1 MKPKF
6 IVGPPGTG
14 KTRIS
19 LIDKYKECFPKY
31 NPEKIVLLSHTNVA
45 VGQILDAVMD
55 LKEVKGYTRKDFE
68 DRICTIH
75 HYCNHKLMGNKGLFS
90 NEDLR
95 GLCITEDGRGFR
107 QSKERDVEKHP
118 VLKFIKEARGNG
130 RDLDKHWNHAD
141 TDKKDC
147 IDARYSIKKIKELK
161 EVYENY
167 KKDKKNRLQDYA
179 DMIDEFNFIYSNED
193 NPNSKESDIEVLIVD
208 EAQDSNVPQL
218 RALKTI
224 AKHVKDGHF
233 YLVGDPDQT
242 IYEYAGS
249 DADSFHKAAAHP
261 YKNGGRELDEG
272 LRCGKA
278 INEFCKKIISPIWK
292 HYGYERTWLPAKYNK
307 KYHKIP
313 EGCKEGDIIEGHKYE
328 LTDLRPSKNLDILI
342 DKMRNTNQTFL
353 FSFRGTPS
361 EVRITGFLKYYGF
374 EFAHIDNSAHVSRKE
389 LRCHFEWPKF
399 ISGELKSLQ
408 QVKDFHFYLG
418 RQALIHGAGKED
430 FKDWIKKDYTYD
442 ELVKDKIF
450 KPFLSKEFDLLRKE
464 RDGERMIY
472 IKKVLRRKVDWDGKI
487 RIKYGNIHKGKGTTF
502 DNVIG
507 DLSLYRKKAESLF
520 VQIRLLY
527 TMFSRGI
534 YDVWVLK
541 SETGKELG
549 NYGHVPRP
557 RPWSMDEDQFHRRWR
572 PDWNEIENPDD
583 NDRRK
588 IL

>member
-1 MKPKF
+1 MEARF

-14 KTRIS
+14 KTHKRIIK
-19 LIDKYKECFPKY
+19 LYKECFPKY

-45 VGQILDAVMD
+45 VGQILDAIMK
-55 LKEVKGYTRKDFE
+55 LKEVKEKGYRRKFFK

-75 HYCNHKLMGNKGLFS
+75 HYCKNKLMGNKTLFS
-90 NEDLR
+90 NEDLK

-141 TDKKDC
+141 TDKKDLLKVKYN
-147 IDARYSIKKIKELK
+147 IENIKKLNKAYKDYKNDKE
-161 EVYENY
+161 
-167 KKDKKNRLQDYA
+167 NRLQDFA
-179 DMIDEFNFIYSNED
+179 DMIDEFNSLT
-193 NPNSKESDIEVLIVD
+193 KESDIEVLIVD
-208 EAQDSNVPQL
+208 EAQDTNVPQL
-218 RALKTI
+218 QARKTI
-224 AKHVKDGHF
+224 ATHVKDGHF

-242 IYEYAGS
+242 IHEYAGS
-249 DADSFHKAAAHP
+249 DAEWFHEAAAHP
-261 YKNGGRELDEG
+261 YEELKEG
-272 LRCGKA
+272 LRCGRA
-278 INEFCKKIISPIWK
+278 INEFCKKIIAPIWK
-292 HYGYERTWLPAKYNK
+292 HYEYEGGGRTWLPAVYNK
-307 KYHKIP
+307 KYHQIP
-313 EGCKEGDIIEGHKYE
+313 EGCKEGDTIEGNIYH
-328 LTDLRPSKNLDILI
+328 LTDFKPSKNLDILI
-342 DKMRNTNQTFL
+342 DKMRNTKQSFI

-361 EVRITGFLKYYGF
+361 HKLVTKFLEHYGF
-374 EFAHIDNSAHVSRKE
+374 EYTHVDNSAHVSKKE

-399 ISGELKSLQ
+399 IEGEPKSLQ
-408 QVKDFHFYLG
+408 QVKDFHYYLG

-450 KPFLSKEFDLLRKE
+450 KPSLSKEFDLLRKE

-487 RIKYGNIHKGKGTTF
+487 RIKYGNIHKAKGTTF

-549 NYGHVPRP
+549 NYG
-557 RPWSMDEDQFHRRWR
+557 RR
-572 PDWNEIENPDD
+572 E
-583 NDRRK
+583 
-588 IL
+588 

>member
-1 MKPKF
+1 MEARF

-14 KTRIS
+14 KTHKRIIK
-19 LIDKYKECFPKY
+19 LYKECFPKY

-45 VGQILDAVMD
+45 VGQILDAIMK
-55 LKEVKGYTRKDFE
+55 LKEVKEKGYRRKFFK

-75 HYCNHKLMGNKGLFS
+75 HYCKNKLMGNKTLFS
-90 NEDLR
+90 NEDLK

-141 TDKKDC
+141 TDKKDLLKVKYN
-147 IDARYSIKKIKELK
+147 IENIKKLNKAYKDYKNDKE
-161 EVYENY
+161 
-167 KKDKKNRLQDYA
+167 NRLQDFA
-179 DMIDEFNFIYSNED
+179 DMIDEFNSLT
-193 NPNSKESDIEVLIVD
+193 KESDIEVLIVD

-218 RALKTI
+218 QALKTI

-242 IYEYAGS
+242 IHEYAGS
-249 DADSFHKAAAHP
+249 DAEWFHEAAAHP
-261 YKNGGRELDEG
+261 YEELEQG
-272 LRCGKA
+272 LRCGRA
-278 INEFCKKIISPIWK
+278 INEFCKKIIAPIWK
-292 HYGYERTWLPAKYNK
+292 HYEYEGGGRTWLPAVYNK
-307 KYHKIP
+307 KYHQIP
-313 EGCKEGDIIEGHKYE
+313 EGCKEGDTIEGNIYH
-328 LTDLRPSKNLDILI
+328 LTDFKPSKNLDILI
-342 DKMRNTNQTFL
+342 DKMRNTKQSFI

-361 EVRITGFLKYYGF
+361 HKLVTKFLEHYGF
-374 EFAHIDNSAHVSRKE
+374 EYTHVDNSAHVSKKE

-399 ISGELKSLQ
+399 IDGESKSLK
-408 QVKDFHFYLG
+408 QVKDFHSYLG

-430 FKDWIKKDYTYD
+430 FTDWIKKDYTYD
-442 ELVKDKIF
+442 ELVKDEFF
-450 KPFLSKEFDLLRKE
+450 KPHLPKEFDLLRKE
-464 RDGERMIY
+464 RDSDRMIY
-472 IKKVLRRKVDWDGKI
+472 IKNVLRKGFDFEGDI
-487 RIKYGNIHKGKGTTF
+487 RIKYGNIHKVKGTTF

-507 DLSLYRKKAESLF
+507 DLSLYRPEPWFA
-520 VQIRLLY
+520 QRRLVY

-534 YDVWVLK
+534 YDAWVLK
-541 SETGKELG
+541 TQSGKELG
-549 NYGHVPRP
+549 NYGHVPIKRP
-557 RPWSMDEDQFHRRWR
+557 RSMDEDHFHKRGR